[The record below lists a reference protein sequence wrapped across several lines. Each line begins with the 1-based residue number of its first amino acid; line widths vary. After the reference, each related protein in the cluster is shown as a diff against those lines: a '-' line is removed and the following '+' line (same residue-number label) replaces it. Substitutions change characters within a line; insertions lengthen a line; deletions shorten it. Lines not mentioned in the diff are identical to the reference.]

1 MARPNKC
8 KRVLSVPICPVFA
21 PIGSNQVKDF
31 QNMPEIIMSVEE
43 FETLRLID
51 YMGMTQEESACF
63 MNAGRAT
70 IQSLYT
76 EARRKLARVL
86 VEGAVLKI
94 QGGNYSVGGHDRKMD
109 SQSGRV
115 MAKMRFG
122 HMMKGEINMKIAVT
136 YENGNVFQH
145 FGHTEQFKIYTVE
158 EGKITS
164 AQVVDTNGSGHGAL
178 AGFLNAYGVEVLIC
192 GGIGA
197 GAKNALAEIG
207 IELYAGACGDADAQ
221 VESFL
226 SGNLVY
232 NPNTE
237 CNHHH
242 GSHGCGE
249 HGEGHHG
256 CGGHGEGHH
265 GCGGHG
271 EGHHGCGGHGE
282 NHQD

>member
-8 KRVLSVPICPVFA
+8 KRVLSVPICPAFG
-21 PIGSNQVKDF
+21 PIGSNQTKDL
-31 QNMPEIIMSVEE
+31 QNMLEIIMSVEE

-51 YMGMTQEESACF
+51 YMGMTQEESAQF
-63 MNAGRAT
+63 MDTGRAT
-70 IQSLYT
+70 VQSLYT
-76 EARRKLARVL
+76 EARRKLARAL

-94 QGGNYSVGGHDRKMD
+94 QGGNYSVGGHDQKIESPNHRGMTKLC
-109 SQSGRV
+109 
-115 MAKMRFG
+115 FG

-178 AGFLNAYGVEVLIC
+178 AGFLNTYGVEVLIC

-197 GAKNALAEIG
+197 GAKNALAEMG
-207 IELYAGACGDADAQ
+207 IQLYAGACGDADAQ

-226 SGNLVY
+226 AGSLVY

-242 GSHGCGE
+242 DSHGCGE

-271 EGHHGCGGHGE
+271 E